1 MKLTLKGKR
10 LEVTLDKRNFL
21 AKGGEG
27 EVYSKGSVVY
37 KVCEPGKMIPEQKF
51 KELAVL
57 DEPHIIRPEDILVD
71 PKGVDV
77 GYTMKL
83 VPDAYTLCQLF
94 TKAFRTRNNVTP
106 DMVLKLVRQMQAT
119 TGFIHS
125 KRVLLVD
132 YNELNFLLDAPLE
145 NVFFIDVNSYQTPHY
160 PATAIMESIRDRH
173 CNNVFSEG
181 TDWFSF
187 AVVSFQMFIGIHP
200 YKGNHPRFTDKNT
213 AMDERMKAN
222 ISVLNTDVSYPK
234 GVCQP
239 LSVIPDA
246 YLKWYEAVL
255 DRGMRVPPPMNL
267 IAKIAVITTV
277 KTVKGSNNF
286 DIELLKE
293 FAEEIIGYRYS
304 QGTEVVLCHDCVYV
318 NNRRVSVQQ
327 PVQVGFMGATPL
339 GVWSDHGSL
348 NIQNLL
354 TGDRIP
360 ITCNVEKIFTSG
372 DRVYGLLG
380 GNVLELTFT
389 GLGSKVLAGT
399 AVVGTYIPQSTK
411 VFEGCL
417 IQTLF
422 DATIASIFPNSKEN
436 RQIAIKELNGLQVV
450 DARYHN
456 RLLGVITVDRQSK
469 YARHTLRFAPDWSYE
484 IRTVSDVSVPSLNFV
499 GLPSG
504 IGVLMNEAENVE
516 IFRVDNPAVKE
527 IDDPV
532 TEGDMTL
539 TARDSQVQFYQ
550 GKKLYSIKVRK

>member
-10 LEVTLDKRNFL
+10 LEVNLDKRNFL

-27 EVYSKGSVVY
+27 EVYSKGGVVY

-71 PKGVDV
+71 TKGVDV

-125 KRVLLVD
+125 KKVLLVD
-132 YNELNFLLDAPLE
+132 LNELNFLLDAPLE
-145 NVFFIDVNSYQTPHY
+145 NVFFIDVNSYQTPSY

-173 CNNVFSEG
+173 CNNKFTEG

-187 AVVSFQMFIGIHP
+187 AVVTFQMFIGIHP
-200 YKGNHPRFTDKNT
+200 YKGNHPKFTDKNT
-213 AMDERMKAN
+213 AMDGRMKAN
-222 ISVLNTDVSYPK
+222 ISVLNPDVTYPK
-234 GVCQP
+234 AVCQP
-239 LSVIPDA
+239 LSVIPDV

-255 DRGMRVPPPMNL
+255 DRGMRVPPPFDL
-267 IAKIAVITTV
+267 VAKLAVITTV
-277 KTVKGSNNF
+277 KTIKGSNNF
-286 DIELLKE
+286 DIELLRE
-293 FAEEIIGYRYS
+293 LDEEIVGYRYS
-304 QGTEVVLCHDCVYV
+304 QGTEVVLCQGCAYV
-318 NNRRVSVQQ
+318 NGRRVALAH
-327 PVQVGFMGATPL
+327 PVQIGFLGATPL
-339 GVWSDHGSL
+339 AVWTDHGTL
-348 NIQNLL
+348 NIQNIL
-354 TGDRIP
+354 TGDKIP
-360 ITCNVEKIFTSG
+360 ITCNAEKVFTSG
-372 DRVYGLLG
+372 DRVYVLLG

-399 AVVGTYIPQSTK
+399 TVVGTYIPQSTK

-422 DATIASIFPNSKEN
+422 DATIASIFPNSREN

-456 RLLGVITVDRQSK
+456 RLLGIITVDRTGK
-469 YARHTLRFAPDWSYE
+469 YARHTLRFAADWSYE

-499 GLPSG
+499 GLPTG
-504 IGVLMNEAENVE
+504 IGVLMNEQENVE
-516 IFRVDNPAVKE
+516 IFRVDHPSVKE

-532 TEGDMTL
+532 TEGDMIL
-539 TARDSQVQFYQ
+539 TARDSQVMFFQ